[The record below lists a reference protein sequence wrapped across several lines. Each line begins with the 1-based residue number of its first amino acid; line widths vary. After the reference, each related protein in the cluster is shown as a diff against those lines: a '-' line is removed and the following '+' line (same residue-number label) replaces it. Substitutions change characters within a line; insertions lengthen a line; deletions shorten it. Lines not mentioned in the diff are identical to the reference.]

1 MARKVVRNTVHVRWM
16 IRRDLPSVL
25 SIEEASFEFPWQ
37 EDDFIRALRQRNCVG
52 MVAELG
58 DEVVAYMIY
67 EFHKNRIHLLSL
79 AVEPGYR
86 RRGIG
91 AAMVQKLVS
100 KLEHQRR
107 NRVLLEI
114 RETNLAGQLFFKA
127 MGFKAINVLPQFY
140 EQSEEDAYLMQV
152 RALDVISSDMEPVE

>member
-1 MARKVVRNTVHVRWM
+1 MARKVVKNTVHVRWM

-25 SIEEASFEFPWQ
+25 SIEEASFEFPWKG
-37 EDDFIRALRQRNCVG
+37 DDFIRALRQRNCIG

-67 EFHKNRIHLLSL
+67 ELHKNRIHLLSL
-79 AVEPGYR
+79 AVDPGYR

-91 AAMVQKLVS
+91 TAMVQKLVS
-100 KLEHQRR
+100 KLEYQRR

-114 RETNLAGQLFFKA
+114 RETNLSGQLFFKA